1 MKLRDFDIVRYDG
14 NMADGLTDGS
24 DVVWRDIAET
34 PFRLSGLPFRKNGRP
49 LRRLPELPDGAIPE
63 AVDMLAWHTSGA
75 TLGFRTDSDRI
86 CLRVRLAC
94 SKVMDHMTAI
104 GSGGFDLYMGSPE
117 RRIFC
122 ASTRFPAN
130 AAEYSVIL
138 IKGVPAEGIREYL
151 LEFPLYSNVES
162 LEIGLTPGAKL
173 EAPTPWSSDKRVVI
187 YGTSITQGGCA
198 SRPGMC
204 MANMLSRRWNMEVVN
219 LGFSGSGKG
228 EPEVLKLVADVPD
241 PALFVLDYVVNA
253 GLKGFRE
260 TLPGAVD
267 IIRNRHGQ
275 VPIALL
281 TPMHL
286 CRELWVPQRAAEFQ
300 EVCAIMRDEA
310 ERRRA
315 AGDANVHYVDGTVDA
330 PDWYEFMVDGV
341 HLTDLGF
348 YMQTQ
353 KVAPQLEKILW
364 K

>member
-1 MKLRDFDIVRYDG
+1 MNLRDFDIVRYDG
-14 NMADGLTDGS
+14 NMADGLTDGR
-24 DVVWRDIAET
+24 DVVWRDMTVA
-34 PFRLSGLPFRKNGRP
+34 PFRLSGLPFRKPGAV
-49 LRRLPELPDGAIPE
+49 LRRLPELAAGTIPE

-75 TLGFRTDSDRI
+75 TLGFKTDSDRI
-86 CLRVRLAC
+86 CLRVKLAC

-104 GSGGFDLYMGSPE
+104 GSGGFDLYMGPPE

-138 IKGVPAEGIREYL
+138 IKDIPAAGMREYL
-151 LEFPLYSNVES
+151 LDFPLYSNVAA
-162 LEIGLTPGAKL
+162 LEVGLTPGAKL
-173 EAPTPWSSDKRVVI
+173 AAPTPWSSDKKVVV

-228 EPEVLKLVADVPD
+228 EPEVMELVSSVPD

-267 IIRNRHGQ
+267 IIRLRHPL
-275 VPIALL
+275 VPVALL

-286 CRELWVPQRAAEFQ
+286 CRELWNPKRAEEFR
-300 EVCAIMRDEA
+300 EICAVMRDEA
-310 ERRRA
+310 ERRRN
-315 AGDANVHYVDGTVDA
+315 AGDQNVHYVDGTVDA
-330 PDWYEFMVDGV
+330 PDWHEFMVDGV

-353 KVAPQLEKILW
+353 KVAPQLEKLL
-364 K
+364 

>member
-14 NMADGLTDGS
+14 NMADGLTDGR
-24 DVVWRDIAET
+24 DVVWRDMAAD
-34 PFRLSGLPFRKNGRP
+34 PFRLGGLPFHANGKE
-49 LRRLPELPDGAIPE
+49 LRRLPVLPEGAIPE
-63 AVDMLAWHTSGA
+63 AVDMLAWHSSGA
-75 TLGFRTDSDRI
+75 TLGFKTDSDRI
-86 CLRVRLAC
+86 CLRVKLGC

-138 IKGVPAEGIREYL
+138 IKGIPAEGVREYL
-151 LEFPLYSNVES
+151 LEFPLYSNVAS
-162 LEIGLTPGAKL
+162 LEVGLAPGAKL
-173 EAPTPWSSDKRVVI
+173 EAPTPWRSGKRVVI

-228 EPEVLKLVADVPD
+228 EPEVLELVAGVPD

-260 TLPGAVD
+260 TLPGAID
-267 IIRNRHGQ
+267 IIRRHHPE
-275 VPIALL
+275 VPVALL

-286 CRELWVPQRAAEFQ
+286 CRELWIPQRAADHR
-300 EVCAIMRDEA
+300 EVCELMRAEA

-315 AGDANVHYVDGTVDA
+315 SGDANVHFVNGTVEA
-330 PDWYEFMVDGV
+330 ADWFEYMVDGV

-348 YMQTQ
+348 YKQTEL
-353 KVAPQLEKILW
+353 VAPQLEKLL
-364 K
+364 

>member
-1 MKLRDFDIVRYDG
+1 MELRNFDIVRYDG
-14 NMADGLTDGS
+14 NMATGLTDGA
-24 DVVWRDIAET
+24 DVVWHDMDEK
-34 PFRLSGLPFRKNGRP
+34 PFRLSGLPFRAPGAK
-49 LRRLPELPDGAIPE
+49 LRRLPELPQGGIPE

-75 TLGFRTDSDRI
+75 TLGFKTDSDRI
-86 CLRVRLAC
+86 CLRVKLAC

-104 GSGGFDLYMGSPE
+104 GSAGFDLYVGAPE

-130 AAEYSVIL
+130 NAEYSVIL
-138 IKGVPAEGIREYL
+138 AKDIPAVGMREYL
-151 LEFPLYSNVES
+151 LDFPLYSNVEK
-162 LEIGLTPGAKL
+162 LEIGLRPGAEL
-173 EAPTPWSSDKRVVI
+173 GAPSPWRDKRKVVV

-204 MANMLSRRWNMEVVN
+204 MTNILSRRWNVEFVN

-228 EPEVLKLVADVPD
+228 EPEVMKLVAGVPD

-253 GLKGFRE
+253 GVTGFRD
-260 TLPGAVD
+260 TLPGAID
-267 IIRNRHGQ
+267 IIRKHHPQ

-286 CRELWVPQRAAEFQ
+286 ARELLVAKRAEDFKT
-300 EVCAIMRDEA
+300 VCAFMRDEA

-315 AGDANVHYVDGTVDA
+315 AGDVNIHYVNGTVES
-330 PDWYEFMVDGV
+330 PDWHEFMVDGV

-348 YMQTQ
+348 YMQAE
-353 KVAPQLEKILW
+353 KIAPQLEKLL
-364 K
+364 

>member
-14 NMADGLTDGS
+14 NMADGLTDGR
-24 DVVWRDIAET
+24 DVVWRNMAEE
-34 PFRLSGLPFRKNGRP
+34 PFRLSGLPYHTAGKA
-49 LRRLPELPDGAIPE
+49 LRRLPELAEGAIPE

-75 TLGFRTDSDRI
+75 TLGFKTDSDQI
-86 CLRVRLAC
+86 CLRVKLGC

-104 GSGGFDLYMGSPE
+104 GSGGFDLYMGPPE

-138 IKGVPAEGIREYL
+138 IKGIPAEGVREYL

-162 LEIGLTPGAKL
+162 LEVGLAPGAKL
-173 EAPTPWSSDKRVVI
+173 EAPTPWRSGKRVVI

-204 MANMLSRRWNMEVVN
+204 MANMLARRWNMEVVN

-228 EPEVLKLVADVPD
+228 EPEVMELVASVPD

-253 GLKGFRE
+253 GLEGFKK
-260 TLPGAVD
+260 TLPGAIDV
-267 IIRNRHGQ
+267 IRRRHPE

-286 CRELWVPQRAAEFQ
+286 CRELWLPQRAADFR
-300 EVCAIMRDEA
+300 EVCELMRDEA
-310 ERRRA
+310 ARRRA
-315 AGDANVHYVDGTVDA
+315 SGDANVHFVNGTVES
-330 PDWYEFMVDGV
+330 PDWFEYMVDGV

-348 YMQTQ
+348 YKQAEL
-353 KVAPQLEKILW
+353 VAPQLEKLL
-364 K
+364 

>member
-14 NMADGLTDGS
+14 NMADGLTDGR
-24 DVVWRDIAET
+24 DVVWRGMMEK
-34 PFRLSGLPFRKNGRP
+34 PFRLSGLPFHERGKAP
-49 LRRLPELPDGAIPE
+49 RRLPELPEGAIPE

-75 TLGFRTDSDRI
+75 TLGFKTDSDRI
-86 CLRVRLAC
+86 CLRVKLAC

-104 GSGGFDLYMGSPE
+104 GSGGFDLYMGPPD

-130 AAEYSVIL
+130 SAEYSVIL
-138 IKGVPAEGIREYL
+138 IKDIPTEGVREYL
-151 LEFPLYSNVES
+151 LDFPLYSNVAS
-162 LEIGLTPGAKL
+162 LEVGLAPGAKL
-173 EAPTPWSSDKRVVI
+173 EAPTPWRSEKKIVI

-228 EPEVLKLVADVPD
+228 EPAVMELVASVPD

-253 GLKGFRE
+253 GVKGFRE

-267 IIRNRHGQ
+267 IIRRHHPGA
-275 VPIALL
+275 PIALL

-286 CRELWVPQRAAEFQ
+286 ARELWQPKRAAEFR
-300 EVCAIMRDEA
+300 EVCELMRDEA
-310 ERRRA
+310 ERRHA
-315 AGDANVHYVDGTVDA
+315 AGDANVHFVDGTVDD

-348 YMQTQ
+348 YMQTR
-353 KVAPQLEKILW
+353 KVAPQLETLL
-364 K
+364 

>member
-14 NMADGLTDGS
+14 NMADGLTDGR
-24 DVVWRDIAET
+24 DVVWHDMNTA
-34 PFRLSGLPFRKNGRP
+34 PFRLSGLPFRGPGKA
-49 LRRLPELPDGAIPE
+49 LRRLPELAAGTIPE

-75 TLGFRTDSDRI
+75 TLGFKTDSDRI
-86 CLRVRLAC
+86 CLRVKLAC

-104 GSGGFDLYMGSPE
+104 GSGGFDLYMGSPG

-130 AAEYSVIL
+130 SAEYSVIL
-138 IKGVPAEGIREYL
+138 IKDIPAEGFREYL
-151 LEFPLYSNVES
+151 LDFPLYSNVEF
-162 LEIGLTPGAKL
+162 LEIGFAPGAKI
-173 EAPTPWSSDKRVVI
+173 EAPTPWSSSKKVVI

-204 MANMLSRRWNMEVVN
+204 MANMLSRRWNIEVVN

-228 EPEVLKLVADVPD
+228 EPEVMELVAGVPD

-253 GLKGFRE
+253 GVKGFRE
-260 TLPGAVD
+260 TLPGAID
-267 IIRNRHGQ
+267 IIRRRHIE

-286 CRELWVPQRAAEFQ
+286 CRELWLPKRAAEFK
-300 EVCAIMRDEA
+300 EVCEYMRDEA

-315 AGDANVHYVDGTVDA
+315 AGDANVHFVNGTVESS
-330 PDWYEFMVDGV
+330 DWHEFMVDGV

-348 YMQTQ
+348 YKQTEL
-353 KVAPQLEKILW
+353 VAPQLEKLL
-364 K
+364 

>member
-14 NMADGLTDGS
+14 NMADGLTDGK
-24 DVVWRDIAET
+24 DVLWHDMDAP
-34 PFRLSGLPFRKNGRP
+34 PFRLSGLPFRAPGRG
-49 LRRLPELPDGAIPE
+49 LRRLPELAEGAIPE

-75 TLGFRTDSDRI
+75 TLGFKTDSDRI
-86 CLRVRLAC
+86 CLRVKLAC

-104 GSGGFDLYMGSPE
+104 GSGGFDLYVGAPE

-130 AAEYSVIL
+130 SAEYAVIL
-138 IKGVPAEGIREYL
+138 VKGIPREGMREYL
-151 LEFPLYSNVES
+151 LDFPLYSNVES
-162 LEIGLTPGAKL
+162 LELGFSPDAKL
-173 EAPTPWSSDKRVVI
+173 EAPTPWRSGKKIVI

-228 EPEVLKLVADVPD
+228 EAEVMELVASVPD

-253 GLKGFRE
+253 GLEGFRR

-267 IIRNRHGQ
+267 IIRRHHPQ
-275 VPIALL
+275 VPVALL

-286 CRELWVPQRAAEFQ
+286 ARELLIPKRAEEFG
-300 EVCAIMRDEA
+300 EICAIMRDEA

-315 AGDANVHYVDGTVDA
+315 AGDMNIHYVNGTVDS
-330 PDWYEFMVDGV
+330 PDWHEFMVDGV

-348 YMQTQ
+348 YRQTEL
-353 KVAPQLEKILW
+353 VAPQLEKLL
-364 K
+364 

>member
-14 NMADGLTDGS
+14 NMADGQTDGR
-24 DVVWRDIAET
+24 DVVWRDMTAE
-34 PFRLSGLPFRKNGRP
+34 PFRLSGLPFYAPGRG
-49 LRRLPELPDGAIPE
+49 LRRLPVQAEGAIPE

-75 TLGFRTDSDRI
+75 TLGFRTDSSKI
-86 CLRVRLAC
+86 CLRVKLAC

-104 GSGGFDLYMGSPE
+104 GSGGFDLYMGPPE
-117 RRIFC
+117 KRIFC

-138 IKGVPAEGIREYL
+138 IKDIPAEGLREYL
-151 LEFPLYSNVES
+151 LDFPLYSNVES
-162 LEIGLTPGAKL
+162 LEIGLEPGAAV
-173 EAPTPWSSDKRVVI
+173 EAPTPWRSGGKVVI

-204 MANMLSRRWNMEVVN
+204 MANMLSRRWNIEVVN

-228 EPEVLKLVADVPD
+228 EPEVMELVAGVPD

-253 GLKGFRE
+253 GVNGFRE

-267 IIRNRHGQ
+267 IIRRHHPR

-286 CRELWVPQRAAEFQ
+286 ARELWLAKRAEDFRT
-300 EVCAIMRDEA
+300 VCAVMRDES

-315 AGDANVHYVDGTVDA
+315 AGDANVHFVNGTVES
-330 PDWYEFMVDGV
+330 PDWFEFMVDGV

-348 YMQTQ
+348 YKQTEL
-353 KVAPQLEKILW
+353 VAPQLEKLL
-364 K
+364 

>member
-14 NMADGLTDGS
+14 NMADGLTDGR
-24 DVVWRDIAET
+24 DVVWRDMAEK
-34 PFRLSGLPFRKNGRP
+34 PFRLSGLPFHAPGKA
-49 LRRLPELPDGAIPE
+49 LRRLPELAEGVIPE
-63 AVDMLAWHTSGA
+63 AVDMLAWHSSGA
-75 TLGFRTDSDRI
+75 TLGFRTDSDQI
-86 CLRVRLAC
+86 CLRVKLGC

-104 GSGGFDLYMGSPE
+104 GSGGFDLYMGPPE

-130 AAEYSVIL
+130 DAEYSVIL
-138 IKGVPAEGIREYL
+138 IKGIPAEGVREYL
-151 LEFPLYSNVES
+151 LEFPLYSNVAS
-162 LEIGLTPGAKL
+162 LEIGLAPGAKL
-173 EAPTPWSSDKRVVI
+173 EAPTPWKSNKKVVI

-228 EPEVLKLVADVPD
+228 EPEVMELVASVPD

-260 TLPGAVD
+260 TLPGAID
-267 IIRNRHGQ
+267 IIRRRHSE

-286 CRELWVPQRAAEFQ
+286 CRELWIPQRAEDFR
-300 EVCAIMRDEA
+300 EVCEIMRAEA
-310 ERRRA
+310 ERRRSS
-315 AGDANVHYVDGTVDA
+315 GDANVHFVNGTVESN
-330 PDWYEFMVDGV
+330 DWFEYMVDGV

-348 YMQTQ
+348 YKQTEL
-353 KVAPQLEKILW
+353 VAPQLEKLL
-364 K
+364 

>member
-1 MKLRDFDIVRYDG
+1 MNLRDFDIVRYDG
-14 NMADGLTDGS
+14 NMADGLTDGR
-24 DVVWRDIAET
+24 DVVWRDMTVE
-34 PFRLSGLPFRKNGRP
+34 PFRLSGLPFRKPGAA
-49 LRRLPELPDGAIPE
+49 LRRLPELAAGTIPE

-75 TLGFRTDSDRI
+75 TLGFKTDSDRI
-86 CLRVRLAC
+86 CLRVKLAC

-104 GSGGFDLYMGSPE
+104 GSGGFDLYMGPPE

-138 IKGVPAEGIREYL
+138 IKDIPAAGMREYL
-151 LEFPLYSNVES
+151 LDFPLYSNVAL
-162 LEIGLTPGAKL
+162 LEVGLTPGAKL
-173 EAPTPWSSDKRVVI
+173 AAPTPWSSDKKVVV

-228 EPEVLKLVADVPD
+228 EPEVMELVASVPD

-267 IIRNRHGQ
+267 IIRRRHPQ
-275 VPIALL
+275 VPVALL

-286 CRELWVPQRAAEFQ
+286 CRELWNPKRAAEFR
-300 EVCAIMRDEA
+300 EICAVMRDEA
-310 ERRRA
+310 ELRRN
-315 AGDANVHYVDGTVDA
+315 AGDKNVHYIDGTVDT

-353 KVAPQLEKILW
+353 KVAPQLEKLL
-364 K
+364 